1 MAAKGNVPQINF
13 PGRVCNRHL
22 SAGAALWLLIAQ
34 TFSDEDAVPLTHRIN
49 RRALL
54 GAAAVPLLLSM
65 PRPALAADDG
75 TAVLADWY
83 RLVLE
88 LVRHTATYSPP
99 VASRS
104 FAYLGITLH
113 EALVGGPGGLVS
125 LAGQVQGLTALPKP
139 PAGLDPALV
148 LQGAFTT
155 AIPVLFSRTGPTGQR
170 AMAAMAARQ
179 DKALAGRAD
188 AATDAASR
196 AHGAAVAA
204 HILAWAET
212 DGGAEIENMGFPME
226 AAKDKLLSQWVPT
239 SKVAVQQAPL
249 LPYWGTVRTFVL
261 SSGADCGLPPPPDFS
276 EEPGSAFYNEA
287 KEVYDTSRSLTD
299 EQKLIARFWSDDPM
313 LSSTP
318 PGHWISIMLGIFAR
332 DATPIDRQ
340 AEVLALLGIAVAD
353 AFIACWDAKFK
364 YDLVRPITYIRRLFD
379 PKWEPLLNT
388 PPFPEYPS
396 GHSTQSGAAAGV
408 LTALFGE
415 GFGFDDATH
424 EDDGLPVR
432 PYASFAEAANE
443 AAISRLYGGIH
454 FRAAIDQGLAQ
465 GACIAAKV
473 TQLKTREA

>member
-1 MAAKGNVPQINF
+1 M
-13 PGRVCNRHL
+13 
-22 SAGAALWLLIAQ
+22 
-34 TFSDEDAVPLTHRIN
+34 PLTHRIN
-49 RRALL
+49 RRVLL
-54 GAAAVPLLLSM
+54 GAAAMPLLLSL
-65 PRPALAADDG
+65 PRSAHAA
-75 TAVLADWY
+75 AEAPEVLADWY

-104 FAYLGITLH
+104 FAYLGVTLH

-125 LAGQVQGLTALPKP
+125 LAGQVHGLTPPPKAP
-139 PAGLDPALV
+139 PGLDAALV
-148 LQGAFTT
+148 LQGAFAT
-155 AIPVLFSRTGPTGQR
+155 AVPVLFSRTGPTGQR

-179 DKALAGRAD
+179 DKALAGRTD

-226 AAKDKLLSQWVPT
+226 AAKDKLPSQWVPT

-287 KEVYDTSRSLTD
+287 KEVYDTSLSLTD

-340 AEVLALLGIAVAD
+340 AEVLALLGISVAD

-364 YDLVRPITYIRRLFD
+364 YDLVRPITYIRRLID

-408 LTALFGE
+408 LTALYGA
-415 GFGFDDATH
+415 GFAFDDATH
-424 EDDGLPVR
+424 ADDGLPVR
-432 PYASFAEAANE
+432 RFAGFDEAAEE

-454 FRAAIDQGLAQ
+454 FRAAIEQGLAQ

-473 TQLKTREA
+473 MQLKTREA

>member
-1 MAAKGNVPQINF
+1 M
-13 PGRVCNRHL
+13 
-22 SAGAALWLLIAQ
+22 
-34 TFSDEDAVPLTHRIN
+34 PLTHRIN
-49 RRALL
+49 RRVLL
-54 GAAAVPLLLSM
+54 GAAAMPLLLSL
-65 PRPALAADDG
+65 PRSAHAA
-75 TAVLADWY
+75 AEAPEVLADWY

-104 FAYLGITLH
+104 FAYLGVTLH
-113 EALVGGPGGLVS
+113 EALVGVAAGTVS
-125 LAGQVQGLTALPKP
+125 LAGQVHGLTPPPKAP
-139 PAGLDPALV
+139 RGLDAALV
-148 LQGAFTT
+148 LQGAF
-155 AIPVLFSRTGPTGQR
+155 AASVPVLFSRTGPTGQR
-170 AMAAMAARQ
+170 AMAAMTAQQ

-204 HILAWAET
+204 HILAWSES

-226 AAKDKLLSQWVPT
+226 AAKDKLPSQWVPT

-340 AEVLALLGIAVAD
+340 AEVLALLGISVAD
-353 AFIACWDAKFK
+353 AFIACWDSKFK
-364 YDLVRPITYIRRLFD
+364 YDLVRPITYIRRLID

-408 LTALFGE
+408 LTALYGADFA
-415 GFGFDDATH
+415 FDDATH
-424 EDDGLPVR
+424 ADDGLPVR
-432 PYASFAEAANE
+432 RFAGFTEAAEE

-454 FRAAIDQGLAQ
+454 FRAAIQQGLAQ
-465 GACIAAKV
+465 GACIAARV
-473 TQLKTREA
+473 MQLKTREA

>member
-1 MAAKGNVPQINF
+1 MRLCGY
-13 PGRVCNRHL
+13 
-22 SAGAALWLLIAQ
+22 LIAQ
-34 TFSDEDAVPLTHRIN
+34 TFTEESALPLTRRIN
-49 RRALL
+49 RRTLL
-54 GAAAVPLLLSM
+54 GAAALPLLLSL
-65 PRPALAADDG
+65 PRPARAADDG
-75 TAVLADWY
+75 AALLDEWY

-113 EALVGGPGGLVS
+113 ESLVGGPGGLVS
-125 LAGQVQGLTALPKP
+125 LAGQVHGLTPLPKA
-139 PAGLDPALV
+139 PAGLDSALV
-148 LQGAFTT
+148 LQGAFST

-170 AMAAMAARQ
+170 AMAAMTAKQ

-188 AATDAASR
+188 AAVEKASR

-226 AAKDKLLSQWVPT
+226 AAKDKLPSQWVPT

-249 LPYWGTVRTFVL
+249 LPYWGNVRTFAL
-261 SSGADCGLPPPPDFS
+261 SSGADCGLPPPPEFS

-287 KEVYDTSRSLTD
+287 KEVYDTSRNLTD

-318 PGHWISIMLGIFAR
+318 PGHWIAIMLGIFAR
-332 DATPIDRQ
+332 DSTPVDRQ
-340 AEVLALLGIAVAD
+340 AEVLAVLGIAVAD

-364 YDLVRPITYIRRLFD
+364 YDLVRPITYIRRLID

-408 LTALFGE
+408 LTALYGE
-415 GFGFDDATH
+415 NFAFDDAAH

-432 PYASFAEAANE
+432 HFNSFAEAADE

-454 FRAAIDQGLAQ
+454 YRAAIEQGLAQ
-465 GACIAAKV
+465 GACIAARV
-473 TQLKTREA
+473 MQLKTREA